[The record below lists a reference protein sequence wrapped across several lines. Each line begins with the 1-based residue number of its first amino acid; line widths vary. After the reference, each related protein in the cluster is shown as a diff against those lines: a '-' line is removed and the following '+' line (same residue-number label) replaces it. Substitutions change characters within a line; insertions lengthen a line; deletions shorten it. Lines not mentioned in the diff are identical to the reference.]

1 MNKEYKEK
9 SELASNNTTAMSAH
23 ILIALVYAVTF
34 IGEAVLGNRSVA
46 YAILVTLLALIS
58 PAMEIAYWRKDPE
71 NIMIKHLVAS
81 GFAVLYTFVMFTTTN
96 AMIYVYVIPMI
107 LAISVYNDSKYAIKI
122 NIGVILVNLISVVGG
137 EITGKLGYVDKGS
150 GMIQMTVIILAC
162 LMSYFV
168 VNRLN
173 KNSQARIAE
182 AAEAKNEAERLMKEE
197 SEIADTMR
205 QGVSYMYSS
214 TEQLLESAEKTK
226 EAMKELT
233 HGATDTANAVQTQ
246 TLQTEEIQK
255 KVALVDQEASDISDN
270 MAHTLEI
277 LEKGSKE
284 VSVLVTEVEES
295 VQKGA
300 YITEKLETLDKYIEE
315 MNTIVELISGIAS
328 QTSLLALNASIEAA
342 RAGEAG
348 RGFSVVA
355 TEISNMASQTTEA
368 TVSITTLID
377 NVSGAISDVVNNT
390 RQMIDGISTEKVSTK
405 NTADS
410 FKHIESNTFAIRD
423 NVDKLTEHIKKL
435 EKANKE
441 IVDSV
446 YTISA
451 ISQEVSAHSNETFE
465 AEESNVDILENIA
478 VKAREL
484 IDKIESK

>member
-1 MNKEYKEK
+1 MNKAYKEK
-9 SELASNNTTAMSAH
+9 SELAKNNTTAVQAH
-23 ILIALVYAVTF
+23 IIIALVYAVTF
-34 IGEAVLGNRSVA
+34 IGEAVLGNRSII
-46 YAILVTLLALIS
+46 YAVIIVLLAAIP

-71 NIMIKHLVAS
+71 HPMIKHLVAC
-81 GFAVLYTFVMFTTTN
+81 GFAILYVFVMFSTTN

-107 LAISVYNDSKYAIKI
+107 LAISVYNDSKYAIKV
-122 NIGVILVNLISVVGG
+122 NIGVIAVNLITVIGG
-137 EITGKLGYVDKGS
+137 VLTGKFGYVDKSS
-150 GMIQMTVIILAC
+150 GMIQVTVIMLTCI
-162 LMSYFV
+162 MSYFV

-173 KNSQARIAE
+173 KNSQEKIDE

-197 SEIADTMR
+197 AETANVMK

-255 KVALVDQEASDISDN
+255 KVALVGQAAGDISDN
-270 MAHTLEI
+270 MVHTLEV

-284 VSVLVTEVEES
+284 VGVLVTEVEES

-315 MNTIVELISGIAS
+315 MNTIVELISGITS

-410 FKHIESNTFAIRD
+410 FKNIENNTFAIRD
-423 NVDKLTEHIKKL
+423 NVDKLTEHIKEL

-451 ISQEVSAHSNETFE
+451 ISQEVSAHSNETYE
-465 AEESNVDILENIA
+465 AEEANVNILESIA
-478 VKAREL
+478 TKAKEL
-484 IDKIESK
+484 IDRIETK

>member
-1 MNKEYKEK
+1 MSSQYKK
-9 SELASNNTTAMSAH
+9 MSELSKNNTTAVQAH
-23 ILIALVYAVTF
+23 IIVALVYAVTF
-34 IGEAVLGNRSVA
+34 IGEAAIGARSVV
-46 YAILVTLLALIS
+46 YAAIVVFLAAIS
-58 PAMEIAYWRKDPE
+58 PVMEIIYWRKDPE
-71 NIMIKHLVAS
+71 HPMIKHLVAM
-81 GFAVLYTFVMFTTTN
+81 GFAVLYLFVMFSTTN

-107 LAISVYNDSKYAIKI
+107 LAISVYNDSKYAIKV
-122 NIGVILVNLISVVGG
+122 NIGVIAVNLITVIGG
-137 EITGKLGYVDKGS
+137 AITGKMGYVNKSS
-150 GMIQMTVIILAC
+150 GMIQVTVIMLTC

-173 KNSQARIAE
+173 KNSKEKIDE
-182 AAEAKNEAERLMKEE
+182 AADARREAERLMREE
-197 SEIADTMR
+197 AETSEIMK
-205 QGVSYMYSS
+205 QGISYMYSN

-226 EAMKELT
+226 EAMTELT

-255 KVALVDQEASDISDN
+255 KVGLVGQAASDINDN
-270 MAHTLEI
+270 MTHTLEV

-284 VSVLVTEVEES
+284 VNVLVDEVNES

-315 MNTIVELISGIAS
+315 MHTIVELISGITS

-368 TVSITTLID
+368 TVSITTLIE
-377 NVSGAISDVVNNT
+377 NVAGAINDVVDNT

-410 FKHIESNTFAIRD
+410 FKNIESNTFAIRD
-423 NVDKLTEHIKKL
+423 NVNKLTEHIKEL

-451 ISQEVSAHSNETFE
+451 ISEEVSAHANETLA
-465 AEESNVDILENIA
+465 AEESNVNILEGIA
-478 VKAREL
+478 HKAKEL
-484 IDKIESK
+484 IDKIQK